1 MLAAVGMLQTSVT
14 AGESGPVVI
23 LSGEADLSS
32 AAQLS
37 DLLTAQ
43 LSSGAQRLMVDVSGL
58 SFADSASV
66 RALVLAGKTLKERGG
81 TLVIAR
87 PRRAVARLLE
97 LMGVDELLV
106 VQGGAAGPPK
116 VKDSGTR
123 ASGEEHQPPAGPS

>member
-1 MLAAVGMLQTSVT
+1 MLTAVGMLQTLVT
-14 AGESGPVVI
+14 AGESGPVVM

-43 LSSGAQRLMVDVSGL
+43 LSSGAHQLMVDVSGL
-58 SFADSASV
+58 RFADSASV
-66 RALVLAGKTLKERGG
+66 RALVLAGKTLRERGG

-87 PRRAVARLLE
+87 PQQAVARLLE

-106 VQGGAAGPPK
+106 VQGGAAGPAK
-116 VKDSGTR
+116 IKDSGTR
-123 ASGEEHQPPAGPS
+123 VSGEEHRPPGGPY